1 MCIIAITAAILA
13 IVLSQHAEAK
23 TPSALQ
29 SATATG
35 KQFPRGKIT
44 RR

>member
-13 IVLSQHAEAK
+13 IVLSRHAEA
-23 TPSALQ
+23 TTASALQ

-35 KQFPRGKIT
+35 KHFPRGKIT
-44 RR
+44 GR

>member
-13 IVLSQHAEAK
+13 IVLSRHAETK
-23 TPSALQ
+23 TASALQ

-35 KQFPRGKIT
+35 KHIPRGKAT
-44 RR
+44 CR